1 MAPGV
6 VALVGSFRGLVPV
19 LLLVLSCGRPSGAE
33 RAPKSAQPPATRER
47 LQVAITVDDLPVHG
61 PAFAGIDR
69 EAIADR
75 LLAAFAAHRVAPVH
89 GFVNGKRVD
98 DDPRTEVILRRWL
111 AAGHPLGNH
120 TWSHPSLNRTAL
132 PEYLA
137 DIERGDV
144 ILRKLGAHREWR
156 PFRYPFLFEGDT
168 IEKRDRVRA
177 FLRGRGDTAA
187 PVSID
192 GNDWAFNPPYG
203 RCLELG
209 DHARATQLITE
220 FVDVHVAELRNM
232 RKLTRALV
240 GRDIRHIL
248 LLHIGAADAAAI
260 DALLTAY
267 EREGVQWVDLPTA
280 LADPFY
286 SLDTRPYSFGA
297 AAPYRVAKDGGVPA
311 PPATFT
317 PESEQRLEA
326 TCRRGGAWGGAP
338 NWRLKAAV
346 KALMVA

>member
-1 MAPGV
+1 VSGCEKRGAWRYCRDMARE
-6 VALVGSFRGLVPV
+6 AFTCLVPA
-19 LLLVLSCGRPSGAE
+19 LLVLLSCGQPSASPGRP
-33 RAPKSAQPPATRER
+33 PER

-75 LLAAFAAHRVAPVH
+75 MLAAFAAHRVAPVH

-98 DDPRTEVILRRWL
+98 DDPRTEKILRRWL

-120 TWSHPSLNRTAL
+120 TWSHPSLNATAV
-132 PEYLA
+132 PAYLA
-137 DIERGDV
+137 DIERGEA
-144 ILRKLGAHREWR
+144 ILRRLGALGGWK

-168 IEKRDRVRA
+168 LEKRGRVRA
-177 FLRGRGDTAA
+177 FLRERGYTIA

-192 GNDWAFNPPYG
+192 GNDWAYNPPYG

-209 DHARATQLITE
+209 DHATARRLIGE
-220 FVDVHVAELRNM
+220 FVDGHVAELRGM
-232 RKLTRALV
+232 RELTRTLV
-240 GRDIRHIL
+240 GRDIKHVL

-267 EREGVQWVDLPTA
+267 EREGVEWIDLRTA

-286 SLDTRPYSFGA
+286 SLDTTRPYSFGA
-297 AAPYRVAKDGGVPA
+297 AAPYRVAKERGVRT
-311 PPATFT
+311 PPSTFN
-317 PESEQRLEA
+317 PEAEQRLEA
-326 TCRRGGAWGGAP
+326 TCRR
-338 NWRLKAAV
+338 
-346 KALMVA
+346 